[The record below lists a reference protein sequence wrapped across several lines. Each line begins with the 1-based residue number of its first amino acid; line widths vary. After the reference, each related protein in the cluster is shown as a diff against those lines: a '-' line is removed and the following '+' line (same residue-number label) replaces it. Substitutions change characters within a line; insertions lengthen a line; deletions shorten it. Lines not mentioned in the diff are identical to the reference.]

1 MLNLVFNTL
10 SVADATE
17 LNSELEIYYLIS
29 PPQKKILNHPIE
41 RISDRWVGLNISWD
55 SPKFLAVKG

>member
-17 LNSELEIYYLIS
+17 LNRELEIYYLIS
-29 PPQKKILNHPIE
+29 PPQKILNSSIE
-41 RISDRWVGLNISWD
+41 RFSDRWVGLNISWD
-55 SPKFLAVKG
+55 SHKFLAVKG